1 MPIKLIHYVDLAVG
15 GVDRTLAFY
24 LAVLGPLGMQ
34 EECRY
39 PSYRGTEEV
48 VYLRAGE
55 QLLGF
60 RQADGGE
67 HRYYEVGLEH
77 LALVVDT
84 RQEVEDTYARC
95 LELGVKVHFPPEEDR
110 DLPGY
115 WGCSSS
121 TPTACPS
128 RSRTSRPRRSRAPD
142 LRGRGSR
149 PQG

>member
-1 MPIKLIHYVDLAVG
+1 MPIKLIHHVDLAVSD
-15 GVDRTLAFY
+15 VERTLAFY
-24 LAVLGPLGMQ
+24 LAVLGPLGM
-34 EECRY
+34 EEDCRY
-39 PSYRGTEEV
+39 PSYRGSEEV

-77 LALVVDT
+77 LALVVDA

-115 WGCSSS
+115 WELFFFDPDGMRIEVAYF
-121 TPTACPS
+121 PPEETA
-128 RSRTSRPRRSRAPD
+128 
-142 LRGRGSR
+142 GS
-149 PQG
+149 

>member
-1 MPIKLIHYVDLAVG
+1 MPIKLIHHVDLAVSD
-15 GVDRTLAFY
+15 VERTLAFY
-24 LAVLGPLGMQ
+24 LAVLGPLGM
-34 EECRY
+34 EEDCRY
-39 PSYRGTEEV
+39 PSYRGSEEV

-95 LELGVKVHFPPEEDR
+95 LELGVE
-110 DLPGY
+110 
-115 WGCSSS
+115 S
-121 TPTACPS
+121 TFRPRTTATS
-128 RSRTSRPRRSRAPD
+128 RVLGAVLLRPRRHAH
-142 LRGRGSR
+142 RGGVLPARGDSGGLISESSVSR